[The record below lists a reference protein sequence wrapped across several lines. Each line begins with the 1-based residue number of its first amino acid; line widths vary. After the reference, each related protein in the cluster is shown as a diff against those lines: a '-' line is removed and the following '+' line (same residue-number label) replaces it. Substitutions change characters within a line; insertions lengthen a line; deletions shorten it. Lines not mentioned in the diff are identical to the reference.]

1 MKINPQK
8 CVACGNCTYVC
19 PMNAIYVDPVRNR
32 ATIDRDEC
40 VECYTCFNGLS
51 QEHLHPKLVRGIRRV
66 LAALKI
72 RFDPEPDVCPT
83 AAFEPDELVWPRVV
97 RRAFSDPRV
106 PHESTGVE
114 GRGTEEVKTND
125 VTGRVRVGEV
135 GFTIEF
141 GRPGV
146 GVRFREIQEMC
157 WALAKADVAFEKR
170 NPITSL
176 MTDVPSG
183 TLRPEILGEKVMS
196 AIVEIKVP
204 VERTEAIVRLVW
216 DIEKKLDTVVALG
229 VATRC
234 EDDGSERRVLPIL
247 ERLGYSPQRAK
258 TNIGLGR
265 LPMENAIAGAAAGD
279 RARGAA
285 Q

>member
-1 MKINPQK
+1 MQINPKK

-19 PMNAIYVDPVRNR
+19 PMGAIYIDPVLKR

-51 QEHLHPKLVRGIRRV
+51 QEHLNPTLVRTVRKVFGAMR
-66 LAALKI
+66 I
-72 RFDPEPDVCPT
+72 RFEPEPDVCPT

-125 VTGRVRVGEV
+125 VTGRVEPGDV
-135 GFTIEF
+135 GFTIEL

-146 GVRFREIQEMC
+146 GVRFRDIQEMC
-157 WALAKADVAFEKR
+157 RALAAAGVAFEKK

-176 MTDVPSG
+176 MSDVATG
-183 TLRPEILGEKVMS
+183 TIREDILDEKVLS

-204 VERTEAIVRLVW
+204 VARAEEIIRLVW
-216 DIEKKLDTVVALG
+216 DVEKRIDTVVSIGAGVRCDAHGDDTVVA
-229 VATRC
+229 
-234 EDDGSERRVLPIL
+234 PIL
-247 ERLGYSPQRAK
+247 ERLGYDLARAK

-265 LPMENAIAGAAAGD
+265 RGTPAAVGADHKVAAAAG
-279 RARGAA
+279 
-285 Q
+285 